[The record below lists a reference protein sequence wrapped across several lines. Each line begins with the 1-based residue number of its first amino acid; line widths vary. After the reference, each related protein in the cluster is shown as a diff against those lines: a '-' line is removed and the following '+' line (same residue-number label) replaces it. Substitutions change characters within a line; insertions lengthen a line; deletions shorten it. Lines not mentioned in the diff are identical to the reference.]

1 MPYYGVASGGV
12 AISATSDADTVQLQ
26 SNPTALVSALTV
38 NSLAGDDLL
47 SFGADGHTAIGR
59 GNLSGT
65 FNMDE
70 ASASGS
76 AASGS
81 IHYQLTAELAGSST
95 YKTVLSGTKS
105 GALSGTIVVS
115 TGVATTGILTSNRG
129 ARSFFLSDLDAGDGN
144 DTVYLGGY
152 VSGFTSNTVDGGA
165 GNDVI
170 AFAENVGG
178 VVATGLNT
186 GTTLNKNL
194 YLGGAGNDTINLVAN
209 SVEATVTN
217 DTIQGGQGNDSIA
230 LDLQSSTV
238 SATQIFAGGGADTIN
253 LQFSGVAYTT
263 IAGGGGND
271 TLILSADASA
281 SNSLILGDAFN
292 NIDAFDGNDTF
303 TGDFASTFSGITIQG
318 MGGNDTIS
326 LVDASYANDG
336 GNNIYQL
343 NTGDDLAQLSGLSSS
358 TLQAGA
364 GNDTVTILQ
373 GLAGDTE
380 IYLGGGNDALTI
392 SGISGGY
399 LAGTIFGGAGADTI
413 GSGISGGG
421 NNVGSGGLTFGYSAF
436 SDSTLSAMDT
446 IAVGGGSGTYVL
458 RYTEGGLVR
467 AANTSNTTLSG
478 ANGVF
483 TFTSTFASDVTARAE
498 AMDALSPLLMQWR
511 PSKTQ
516 VTSLTSL
523 FRVVP
528 RTTWLSRL
536 ARMLI
541 WQAPTH

>member
-1 MPYYGVASGGV
+1 M
-12 AISATSDADTVQLQ
+12 L
-26 SNPTALVSALTV
+26 NTALHPAAAPFRLRPMRTPFTPIQSHSTGLGPDC

-253 LQFSGVAYTT
+253 LQFRVLPTQPSPAAAVMTPSFC
-263 IAGGGGND
+263 
-271 TLILSADASA
+271 LPMHLR
-281 SNSLILGDAFN
+281 
-292 NIDAFDGNDTF
+292 
-303 TGDFASTFSGITIQG
+303 
-318 MGGNDTIS
+318 
-326 LVDASYANDG
+326 
-336 GNNIYQL
+336 
-343 NTGDDLAQLSGLSSS
+343 
-358 TLQAGA
+358 
-364 GNDTVTILQ
+364 
-373 GLAGDTE
+373 
-380 IYLGGGNDALTI
+380 LT
-392 SGISGGY
+392 
-399 LAGTIFGGAGADTI
+399 
-413 GSGISGGG
+413 
-421 NNVGSGGLTFGYSAF
+421 
-436 SDSTLSAMDT
+436 
-446 IAVGGGSGTYVL
+446 
-458 RYTEGGLVR
+458 
-467 AANTSNTTLSG
+467 
-478 ANGVF
+478 
-483 TFTSTFASDVTARAE
+483 
-498 AMDALSPLLMQWR
+498 
-511 PSKTQ
+511 
-516 VTSLTSL
+516 
-523 FRVVP
+523 
-528 RTTWLSRL
+528 
-536 ARMLI
+536 
-541 WQAPTH
+541 H